1 MNDTTKTES
10 PAEQM
15 SFEAEV
21 SQLMQLMIHSLY
33 SNQEIFLR
41 ELISNGSDACDKL
54 RFEALANADL
64 YGEDSELK
72 LQVSFDEAAGTI
84 TVSDNGIGMDRD
96 DVVANIGTIAKSGT
110 KQFLESLTGDQKT
123 DSQLIGQFGV
133 GFYSAFVVAEK
144 VVLTTR
150 KAGEPEDKAVQWTSD
165 GSGGYSLAEVAKPT
179 RGTDVVLYLKDEC
192 KEFANNWRLR
202 SIIKKYSDHITFPI
216 MMLEELAPPAEDS
229 EEPPATPQLE
239 QINAASALW
248 TRPKSQIKAE
258 EYEEFYQQV
267 CQDYEAPMAWTH
279 NKVEGTQEYTS
290 LLYIPKKA
298 PFDLYD
304 ASNQRN
310 GIKLFVQRVFI
321 MDEAE
326 KLMPRYLRFVRGLVD
341 SNDLPLNVSR
351 EILQDS
357 KVIDSIRRASVQK
370 ILAMLEKMADKEPEK
385 YATFWAEFGQCL
397 KEAPGEDFANKEQV
411 AKLYRFDTTKSGG
424 KAGENQVSLD
434 EYLARMQ
441 LSQDKIYYITA
452 DSYNA
457 ASNSPHL
464 EIFRDKDIEV
474 LVMHDR
480 VDEWMMNYLNE
491 YDSKSFVSVAKG
503 DLDLSGIGLNED
515 EQAAEKKA
523 REEKAADA
531 EPLIKRI
538 KAVLED
544 EISDVRASSRLTSS
558 PACVVLGEHEM
569 ALHMQQLMKQ
579 AGHEVPSSKPVLEV
593 NPEHPILALL
603 DQEQD
608 EDQFASWS
616 RLLLDQALLAEGG
629 QLEDSAG
636 FVKRMNEMFMALHQR

>member
-1 MNDTTKTES
+1 
-10 PAEQM
+10 M

-54 RFEALANADL
+54 RFEALANNDL
-64 YGEDSELK
+64 YEGDSELK
-72 LQVSFDEAAGTI
+72 MHVTFDEEAGSITI
-84 TVSDNGIGMDRD
+84 TDNGIGMSRD

-133 GFYSAFVVAEK
+133 GFYSAFVIADNVE
-144 VVLTTR
+144 LTTR
-150 KAGEPEDKAVQWTSD
+150 KAGDAADQATKWVSD
-165 GSGGYSLAEVAKPT
+165 GSGGYTLSQVTKES
-179 RGTDVVLYLKDEC
+179 RGTDVVLHVKEDA
-192 KEFANNWRLR
+192 KEFVNSWRLR

-216 MMLEELAPPAEDS
+216 MMLEEAKF
-229 EEPPATPQLE
+229 E

-258 EYEEFYQQV
+258 EYEDFYKQV
-267 CQDYEAPMAWTH
+267 CQDYESPMAWTH

-357 KVIDSIRRASVQK
+357 KIIDSIRRASVQK
-370 ILAMLEKMADKEPEK
+370 ILAMLEKMAEKEPEQF
-385 YATFWAEFGQCL
+385 TEFWTEFGQCL

-411 AKLYRFDTTKSGG
+411 AKLYRFDSTKES
-424 KAGENQVSLD
+424 KAGENLVSLD
-434 EYLARMQ
+434 DYIARMQ
-441 LSQDKIYYITA
+441 MSQDKIYYITG

-464 EIFRDKDIEV
+464 EIFRDKGIEV
-474 LVMHDR
+474 LLMHDR
-480 VDEWMMNYLNE
+480 VDEWMMSYLNE
-491 YDSKSFVSVAKG
+491 YDGKSFVSVAKG
-503 DLDLSGIGLNED
+503 DLDLSGIGLSDD
-515 EQAAEKKA
+515 EQEAEKKA
-523 REEKAADA
+523 KEEKAASA
-531 EPLIKRI
+531 EPLLKRI
-538 KAVLED
+538 KAVLET
-544 EISDVRASSRLTSS
+544 ETSS
-558 PACVVLGEHEM
+558 PACVVLGEQEM

-579 AGHEVPSSKPVLEV
+579 AGHEVPSSQPVLEV
-593 NPEHPILALL
+593 NPDHPILELL
-603 DQEQD
+603 DKEQD